1 MVLRIE
7 FLRTIHSLMLYPK
20 FPWCRIWK
28 PVMPSSLCVPRT
40 LKPREGMWLH
50 QDCGRV
56 STTTRSPHL
65 PTFALFHENVLSSV
79 SVLYRQEGN
88 EYFVLSLLLLKKKIH
103 VKNIFL
109 RLSNKDFLLRSYLIN
124 EREENGLQQSPCQSK
139 ERERESFL
147 CHRPQPSRSSHS
159 RDYVFLLIV
168 RDPVWNWMR
177 ICYKSV
183 ELYCSERPYLS
194 SWREKEK
201 GK

>member
-1 MVLRIE
+1 MVQNLKTSDAQFPLCTQNTKAQRRYVTSPGLWQGQYHNQVSSFAYFCPFSWKCPLLSQRFVSTRREWI
-7 FLRTIHSLMLYPK
+7 LCVITIATEKKKYTWKTFFWDYQIKIFSWEVTSLMK
-20 FPWCRIWK
+20 EKKMGFSK
-28 PVMPSSLCVPRT
+28 VPV
-40 LKPREGMWLH
+40 K
-50 QDCGRV
+50 
-56 STTTRSPHL
+56 
-65 PTFALFHENVLSSV
+65 A
-79 SVLYRQEGN
+79 
-88 EYFVLSLLLLKKKIH
+88 K
-103 VKNIFL
+103 
-109 RLSNKDFLLRSYLIN
+109 
-124 EREENGLQQSPCQSK
+124 
-139 ERERESFL
+139 RERESFL

>member
-1 MVLRIE
+1 
-7 FLRTIHSLMLYPK
+7 MLYPK

-88 EYFVLSLLLLKKKIH
+88 EYFVLSLLLLKKKKYTWKTFFWDYQIKIFSWEVTSLMKEKKMGFSKVP
-103 VKNIFL
+103 VKA
-109 RLSNKDFLLRSYLIN
+109 K
-124 EREENGLQQSPCQSK
+124 
-139 ERERESFL
+139 RERESFL
-147 CHRPQPSRSSHS
+147 CHWPQPSRSSHS

-194 SWREKEK
+194 SWREKKK